1 LSRANPRRSS
11 WEFLRDLERDGGY
24 LNIEIANL
32 HERLDPQDRAFAT
45 ELLFGSFR
53 MRLLLDDIIDRMSSR
68 PIDEETRS
76 VLRLGIYE
84 ALFMTTADHAVVN
97 EYVEIAKM
105 VIGKARAGF
114 INALLRRA
122 VREREELSDVS
133 TLPIEIKTSHPSW
146 IVDAYRSLM
155 GSAELEAELDS
166 HNQAAKVQVVS
177 FEPLPEEI
185 ATRSPLTSFG
195 YRLNTTPREIEA
207 IRRGRAFV
215 QDEGSQIVCELALAT
230 DPERKMQWMDLCA
243 GPGGKFSFL
252 AHFLAPDQLQ
262 GNELHPHRVKLIKAR
277 TPNHVITT
285 TDARTLSRQD
295 MRFDRIL
302 IDAPCTGMGALRR
315 RPDSRWRRT
324 ENDLKVLVKLQ
335 REILDSASEMVNVN
349 GLIFYVTCSPHLME
363 TKAQVRDFLSRH
375 TNFVLDPITSDAI
388 PTAARSQW
396 SKAIDAEGCLQ
407 LLTARDGTDAM
418 FMAMLRRTS

>member
-1 LSRANPRRSS
+1 LSRVNPRRSA

-45 ELLFGSFR
+45 ELLFGSVR

-207 IRRGRAFV
+207 IRRGGLSFKTKVRRSSASWRWPRIQSERCSGWTSVPV
-215 QDEGSQIVCELALAT
+215 QEGSF
-230 DPERKMQWMDLCA
+230 R
-243 GPGGKFSFL
+243 SS
-252 AHFLAPDQLQ
+252 
-262 GNELHPHRVKLIKAR
+262 LISLLPINCRETSCIR
-277 TPNHVITT
+277 TG
-285 TDARTLSRQD
+285 S
-295 MRFDRIL
+295 
-302 IDAPCTGMGALRR
+302 
-315 RPDSRWRRT
+315 S
-324 ENDLKVLVKLQ
+324 
-335 REILDSASEMVNVN
+335 
-349 GLIFYVTCSPHLME
+349 
-363 TKAQVRDFLSRH
+363 
-375 TNFVLDPITSDAI
+375 
-388 PTAARSQW
+388 
-396 SKAIDAEGCLQ
+396 
-407 LLTARDGTDAM
+407 
-418 FMAMLRRTS
+418 